1 MTRRKGAFRLTDSEV
16 GGWKFSKVSNL
27 MNFKFPKMGGG
38 AEKIYVPIKNSILG
52 VKNVILLKH

>member
-1 MTRRKGAFRLTDSEV
+1 MVTRRKGAFRLTDSEV

-38 AEKIYVPIKNSILG
+38 GGEDICSY
-52 VKNVILLKH
+52 